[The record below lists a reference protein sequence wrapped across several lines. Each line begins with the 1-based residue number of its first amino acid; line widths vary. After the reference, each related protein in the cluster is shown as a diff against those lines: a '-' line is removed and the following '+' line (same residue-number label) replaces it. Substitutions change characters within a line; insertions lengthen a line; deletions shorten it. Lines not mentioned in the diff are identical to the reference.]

1 MTRYNCKR
9 AGIEGTVSAL
19 KRTGLNNM
27 KVRGLIKSTVVCGFL
42 SMAQNIKRVI
52 KFLQGGY
59 AKVTT

>member
-1 MTRYNCKR
+1 
-9 AGIEGTVSAL
+9 
-19 KRTGLNNM
+19 
-27 KVRGLIKSTVVCGFL
+27 LIKSTVVCGFL